1 MTDNATPATDIT
13 AADPQAS
20 VADAK
25 AEKAA
30 EPVNW
35 WHEIRS
41 LLLLIFGV
49 LCIHSFLAKPF
60 YIPSISMMPTMLVG
74 DQLVV
79 SKYAYGWSY
88 ASPSFDVLPKMK
100 GRIWG
105 SYPARGDVVI
115 IDHPVTGDEYIK
127 RVIGLPGDQIS
138 IKDGALTIN
147 GVAVKKEQMPDLE
160 LINDPNSHCSD
171 YPLRMTQNAAG
182 TEICSLPIIR
192 ETLPNGVR
200 YSTIDDGVQPLDNIL
215 NPATGANEI
224 TIPAGHVFLMGDN
237 RDHSADSRATFDQKG
252 LGGPVPIENIGGR
265 AEFITFSMDG
275 HTKWYNPIS
284 WFSSMRDGRAGTTL
298 RPETPAK

>member
-1 MTDNATPATDIT
+1 MPEAIPDTTTTDENA
-13 AADPQAS
+13 
-20 VADAK
+20 AK
-25 AEKAA
+25 PV
-30 EPVNW
+30 EPINW

-41 LLLLIFGV
+41 ILLLIFAV
-49 LCIHSFLAKPF
+49 LCIHSLLAKPF

-105 SYPARGDVVI
+105 TYPTRGDVVI

-127 RVIGLPGDQIS
+127 RVIGLPGDRLSIS
-138 IKDGALTIN
+138 NGALTIN
-147 GVAVKKEQMPDLE
+147 GVAVKREQQPDLE
-160 LINDPNSHCSD
+160 LLADLNSHCQD
-171 YPLRMTQNAAG
+171 FPGRTTRNAAG
-182 TEICSLPIIR
+182 QEICALPIIR

-200 YSTIDDGVQPLDNIL
+200 YATIDDGAIELDNIL
-215 NPATGANEI
+215 NPANQAADI
-224 TIPAGHVFLMGDN
+224 RVPDGHVFLMGDN

-275 HTKWYNPIS
+275 NTKWYNPLS
-284 WFSSMRDGRAGTTL
+284 WFSSMREGRSGTTL
-298 RPETPAK
+298 RPERPAPKE